1 MRGLGEPRGGHSAS
15 HMVQES
21 FWRGC
26 LLFSYPGESGAG
38 SRRDRRERQ
47 AFVDLNYATQDPGDL
62 LVTPPF
68 GKEATGPGGVSWLT
82 VCPAPS

>member
-38 SRRDRRERQ
+38 SKRGRRERQ
-47 AFVDLNYATQDPGDL
+47 AFVDLNYATQAPGDL

-82 VCPAPS
+82 VCLAPS